1 MPRPCHHWYMYNEDR
16 DPGSFEEM
24 VREIAREVSESVER
38 TVSEVDVDGIAN
50 MIGVDPDRARDWLDT
65 AAGMLRIQAERLGDE
80 VASRSGGP
88 RERSTRPADRA
99 TADAVDD
106 PLRGAAPHP
115 LDLPTEEQGLAL
127 AALDSGRWVVE
138 PGSRTLSG
146 EGDGPAPNDALG
158 LVREL
163 HARDWITVDG
173 EVTLVGRHA
182 LSRWLDAHATR

>member
-1 MPRPCHHWYMYNEDR
+1 MWNEDR

-38 TVSEVDVDGIAN
+38 TVSQVDVDGIAN
-50 MIGVDPDRARDWLDT
+50 TIGVDPDRAREWLDT
-65 AAGMLRIQAERLGDE
+65 ASGMLRAQAERLGDD
-80 VASRSGGP
+80 VASRSAGGWTS
-88 RERSTRPADRA
+88 RERPAPGADDA
-99 TADAVDD
+99 TADD
-106 PLRGAAPHP
+106 PLRSAAPHP

-138 PGSRTLSG
+138 PGSRRLSG
-146 EGDGPAPNDALG
+146 QGDGPAPNDTLG

-163 HARDWITVDG
+163 HARDWIGVDG

-182 LSRWLDAHATR
+182 LSRWLDAQSQR

>member
-1 MPRPCHHWYMYNEDR
+1 MYNEDR

-38 TVSEVDVDGIAN
+38 TASQVDIDGIAN
-50 MIGVDPDRARDWLDT
+50 TIGVDPDRAREWLDT
-65 AAGMLRIQAERLGDE
+65 AAGMIRAQAERLGDE
-80 VASRSGGP
+80 FANRSAGGRSHGRSA
-88 RERSTRPADRA
+88 RESDRSTA
-99 TADAVDD
+99 DD
-106 PLRGAAPHP
+106 PLRSAAPHP

-146 EGDGPAPNDALG
+146 QGDGPAPNDALG

-163 HARDWITVDG
+163 HAHDWITADG

-182 LSRWLDAHATR
+182 LSRWLDAQTVR